1 MDNHLEKYFWLFW
14 MSTTTFMSY
23 LFLPLTVTIA
33 FFLSGLALVCKS
45 LIDDYLEVNE
55 DGTSE

>member
-1 MDNHLEKYFWLFW
+1 MANNLEKYFWLIL
-14 MSTTTFMSY
+14 MSATTLMSY
-23 LFLPLTVTIA
+23 LFFTLTVTIA
-33 FFLSGLALVCKS
+33 FFLAGLALVCKS